1 MKLSRRKLISLGY
14 VEIPQGINYA
24 YQEKLRAL
32 KRSGVKDAHRA
43 AKDSFSSLYGMRE
56 SSGAIGRFVPRAV
69 ADTYDAVHKLL
80 KFDARFSESNPC
92 ALSAAAC
99 SLQNAEFADAL
110 KTVYALG
117 GKTAVLTFVLE
128 NKRDYDASRAG

>member
-1 MKLSRRKLISLGY
+1 
-14 VEIPQGINYA
+14 
-24 YQEKLRAL
+24 
-32 KRSGVKDAHRA
+32 
-43 AKDSFSSLYGMRE
+43 MRE